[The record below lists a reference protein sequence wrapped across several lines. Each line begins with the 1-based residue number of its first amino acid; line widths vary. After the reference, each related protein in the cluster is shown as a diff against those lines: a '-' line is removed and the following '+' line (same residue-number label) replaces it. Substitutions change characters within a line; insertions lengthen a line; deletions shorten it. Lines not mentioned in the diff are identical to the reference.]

1 MSNNKP
7 TMIDGATESMERE
20 VNWFCDVHGV
30 TDETMIAD
38 IEAMFRSAYEWGR
51 IAVQCEQFTAQVDE
65 LFSAMAAIR

>member
-51 IAVQCEQFTAQVDE
+51 IAVQCEQFTAQVDAY
-65 LFSAMAAIR
+65 FSAMAAIR

>member
-1 MSNNKP
+1 MSTT
-7 TMIDGATESMERE
+7 TMIDGATESMKRE
-20 VNWFCDVHGV
+20 VEFICDVHGV

-38 IEAMFRSAYEWGR
+38 IEAMFRSAYQWGR

>member
-7 TMIDGATESMERE
+7 TMIDGAIESMERE

-38 IEAMFRSAYEWGR
+38 IEAMFRSAYQWGR
-51 IAVQCEQFTAQVDE
+51 IAVQCEQFTAQVDAY
-65 LFSAMAAIR
+65 FSATAAIR

>member
-1 MSNNKP
+1 MSTT
-7 TMIDGATESMERE
+7 TMIDGATESMKRE
-20 VNWFCDVHGV
+20 VEFICDVHGV

>member
-1 MSNNKP
+1 MSNT
-7 TMIDGATESMERE
+7 TMIDGATESMKRE
-20 VNWFCDVHGV
+20 VEFICDVHGV

>member
-1 MSNNKP
+1 MSTNN
-7 TMIDGATESMERE
+7 TMAGGATESMERE
-20 VNWFCDVHGV
+20 VNWFRDVHGV

-65 LFSAMAAIR
+65 FFTAMAVIR